1 MWNRRLQWLCGLVLA
16 AVFAAPAAGAQ
27 QSAAKHSAGAQ
38 EPPAT
43 ALNLPQP
50 AQEVLNA
57 VSAQRIRVHTKFL
70 SSDGLEGRGT
80 GQRGGD
86 IAADYIAAQF
96 ALYGLQPAGENGT
109 YMQHVPMVGITTDP
123 SSKVT
128 FTPANGTPFEP
139 RLSDDIVAMD
149 ETQNAASEVNAPI
162 IFVGYGIQAP
172 EYNWDDYK
180 GVDVHGKVL
189 LMLVNEPPSK
199 DPQFFKG
206 PALTYYGRW
215 TYKYEQAARMGAVGA
230 ILIHRTDMASYGWD
244 VVRNSWGGERSYLK
258 AGNSPKLKLAAWVQY
273 TVAQQL
279 VATANLQIDKLIE
292 QAQSRDFQP
301 IPLPLRVHSQI
312 ASKIRPFDSNNVLA
326 MLPGSDPN
334 LKGQAVLY
342 SAHYDHLGIHP
353 DQKGDNIYN
362 GAVDNATGSAILLDI
377 AHAFSR
383 AGSAPPRSILF
394 AAVTGEEQG
403 LLGSEYLGQHPPIPA
418 GSISLAL
425 NFDGLSPLGIPE
437 DVELVGAERT
447 TFYPIIQ
454 NTARDFNLAID
465 PDSNPGAGFYYRS
478 DHFSFAHVGIPAFS
492 INEGMKFQGHPED
505 WGVQQERDYN
515 EKHYHQPSDEFQE
528 SWDFSGL
535 AKIARFGIALGW
547 QAASQPDLVSW
558 LPGDEFEAA
567 RHSSQMTPAPAPAQQ
582 TNPATK

>member
-1 MWNRRLQWLCGLVLA
+1 MVVAL
-16 AVFAAPAAGAQ
+16 PAAAAQ
-27 QSAAKHSAGAQ
+27 QSPTKQQPAAQPA
-38 EPPAT
+38 PPAVP
-43 ALNLPQP
+43 ALNLPP
-50 AQEVLNA
+50 AAQEALNA
-57 VSAQRIRVHTKFL
+57 IRPERIRIHTRFL
-70 SSDGLEGRGT
+70 ASDGLEGRGT

-86 IAADYIAAQF
+86 IAADYIATQF
-96 ALYGLQPAGENGT
+96 ALDGLQPAGDNGT
-109 YMQHVPMVGITTDP
+109 YMQHVPMVGISTDP

-128 FTPANGTPFEP
+128 FTPAGGTPLQP
-139 RLSDDIVAMD
+139 RLGEDIVAMD
-149 ETQNAASEVNAPI
+149 ETQNAASEVNAEVV
-162 IFVGYGIQAP
+162 FVGYGIQAP

-180 GVDVHGKVL
+180 GVDVRGKVL

-215 TYKYEQAARMGAVGA
+215 TYKYEQAARMGALGA

-258 AGNSPKLKLAAWVQY
+258 AESTPKLKLAAWVQY
-273 TVAQQL
+273 DIARQL
-279 VATANLQIDKLIE
+279 AATAHMDIEKLIQ
-292 QAQSRDFQP
+292 QAQSRDFQA
-301 IPLPLRVHSQI
+301 ISLPLRVHSLI

-353 DQKGDNIYN
+353 EQKGDNIYN
-362 GAVDNATGSAILLDI
+362 GAVDNATGTAMLLEL
-377 AHAFSR
+377 AHAF
-383 AGSAPPRSILF
+383 AHAASAPPRTILF

-403 LLGSEYLGQHPPIPA
+403 LLGSQYLGEHPPIPA
-418 GSISLAL
+418 GSVSLAL
-425 NFDGLSPLGIPE
+425 NFDGLAPIGLPE

-447 TFYPIIQ
+447 TFFPTVQ
-454 NTARDFNLAID
+454 NTARDFHLSIE

-478 DHFSFAHVGIPAFS
+478 DHFSFARVGIPAFS
-492 INEGMKFQGHPED
+492 VNQGMKFQGHPED

-515 EKHYHQPSDEFQE
+515 EKRYHQPSDEFQE

-535 AKIARFGIALGW
+535 AHLARFGLALGW
-547 QAASQPDLVSW
+547 QAASHPELVAW

-567 RHSSQMTPAPAPAQQ
+567 RHSSQMAPAQPSAAQ
-582 TNPATK
+582 PNTATH